1 MLQCVKMATKRTA
14 DEAALDA
21 SSSST
26 TAGTATAAGAYH
38 GYAGYAG
45 TDPAAAAAAAAAYY
59 AAAAASYPTT
69 YGYGAYGTYGT
80 AAGYYGSAAGSAATT
95 GVGVGTYRMPMGPV
109 MPMVPQ
115 KTVFDA
121 PEVEPKK
128 DEIDKKCVR
137 AAAGDVWVD
146 KTLAEWDESD
156 FRLFVGDLGPDCTDE
171 VLKRAFEK
179 YPSFQKAKVRALAR
193 AATPIRDGG
202 QLLVGACG
210 LASGITG
217 RHGQARGQVARFWLC
232 VVQGPARL

>member
-1 MLQCVKMATKRTA
+1 MATKRTA

-21 SSSST
+21 SSSS
-26 TAGTATAAGAYH
+26 AAAAGATTTATGAYSGYT
-38 GYAGYAG
+38 GYAGA
-45 TDPAAAAAAAAAYY
+45 DPAAAAAAAAAYY
-59 AAAAASYPTT
+59 AAAAAYPTT

-80 AAGYYGSAAGSAATT
+80 AAGYYGSAAGSAAAT
-95 GVGVGTYRMPMGPV
+95 GVGVGAYRMPVGPV

-146 KTLAEWDESD
+146 KTLAEWDEND

-171 VLKRAFEK
+171 VLRRAFEK

-193 AATPIRDGG
+193 APRPIRDGD
-202 QLLVGACG
+202 
-210 LASGITG
+210 
-217 RHGQARGQVARFWLC
+217 
-232 VVQGPARL
+232 